1 MRYVFKI
8 GDVKNER
15 QPVKRRRFDEEIL
28 PELLGAV
35 PLCLIP
41 GVEELVPIVLTLS

>member
-1 MRYVFKI
+1 MYMYSKQEALI
-8 GDVKNER
+8 QEEL
-15 QPVKRRRFDEEIL
+15 PVKSSRFDEVL

-41 GVEELVPIVLTLS
+41 SLDELVLIVFTLL

>member
-1 MRYVFKI
+1 MRYVLKI

-15 QPVKRRRFDEEIL
+15 QPVKRRRFDEIL
-28 PELLGAV
+28 PELLGV
-35 PLCLIP
+35 LPLCLIP